1 MGQERV
7 FNDILK
13 LTPGKEVQRCL
24 WEKHNP
30 NPSALHGLKGLI
42 PSRPDISG
50 LKATHRYDTD

>member
-1 MGQERV
+1 MGQERG

-24 WEKHNP
+24 GERHNP
-30 NPSALHGLKGLI
+30 CAPHGLKGLI
-42 PSRPDISG
+42 PSQPDISG